1 MRQREKQASEHSLAH
16 SALQHAQAATAPG
29 AFGGAPSDTPQGFP
43 SSSAVPARTPH
54 PLERRKKSCCWA
66 ATEPQPQNRGF
77 SHLQHQLLHYTVALA
92 ELQTYSF
99 TCQAWISSYVR
110 VELHVQYFPYFQRVF
125 AICFYYGILWHRIPQ
140 TLQYLFLFC
149 AAVMVAVL
157 LYEQNDKTWSLLNSL
172 LSTPIFFHSTLQKW
186 KDFLQFALLWWE
198 VIWKKVRNLSGN
210 ENATTRQILKIL

>member
-1 MRQREKQASEHSLAH
+1 MPRLPQCQGPLGSSQWH
-16 SALQHAQAATAPG
+16 
-29 AFGGAPSDTPQGFP
+29 PQGFP
-43 SSSAVPARTPH
+43 SLSAVPARTPH
-54 PLERRKKSCCWA
+54 PLKHREKSCCWA
-66 ATEPQPQNRGF
+66 ATEPQAQNRGF
-77 SHLQHQLLHYTVALA
+77 SHLQHQLLHHTVALA

-125 AICFYYGILWHRIPQ
+125 AICFYYGSLWHRIPQ

-172 LSTPIFFHSTLQKW
+172 LSTPIFFTARWRNGRIFYSSCYYDEKRFERKYGIYQEMEMWLQGR
-186 KDFLQFALLWWE
+186 F
-198 VIWKKVRNLSGN
+198 
-210 ENATTRQILKIL
+210 